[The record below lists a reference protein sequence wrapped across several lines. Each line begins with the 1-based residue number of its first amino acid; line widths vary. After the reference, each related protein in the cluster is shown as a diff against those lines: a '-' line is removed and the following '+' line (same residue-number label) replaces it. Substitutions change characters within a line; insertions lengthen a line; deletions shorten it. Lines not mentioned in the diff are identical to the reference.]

1 MNWTDSMNE
10 NDLKEIEQ
18 LNATIAEYLSEIQS
32 LTDEVLEL
40 RKENRRIKLQARNV
54 CCDED

>member
-1 MNWTDSMNE
+1 MNE

>member
-1 MNWTDSMNE
+1 MNE

-18 LNATIAEYLSEIQS
+18 LNATIAEYLSELQS

-40 RKENRRIKLQARNV
+40 REENQRLKNQGRSV